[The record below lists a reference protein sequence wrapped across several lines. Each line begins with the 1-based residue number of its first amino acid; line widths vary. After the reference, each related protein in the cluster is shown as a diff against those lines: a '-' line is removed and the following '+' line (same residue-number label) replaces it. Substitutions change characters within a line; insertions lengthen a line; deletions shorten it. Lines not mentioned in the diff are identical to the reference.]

1 LDFYEVYDQYFDRV
15 RSFILG
21 AVKNPWVADDLVQ
34 ETFFR
39 VLQKMDAVRDET
51 KLSSWIYRIAA
62 NLCQDHFRRAK
73 RRPLSLEANPAGELA
88 GEFSLEQQMEQYQ
101 VSLWVQ
107 DLVSRLPDPLRQVL
121 ELCDIK
127 QASYREAADF
137 LGLSVENVKIRLHR
151 ARKQLKAILEDE
163 GHLAQEARG
172 FLNP

>member
-1 LDFYEVYDQYFDRV
+1 MDFYEVYDQYFDRI

-21 AVKNPWVADDLVQ
+21 TVKNRWIADDLVQ

-39 VLQKMDAVRDET
+39 VLQKMDEVRDEA

-62 NLCQDHFRRAK
+62 NLCQDHFRSAK
-73 RRPLSLEANPAGELA
+73 RNPLSLEANPAKELA
-88 GEFSLEQQMEQYQ
+88 GEFSLDQQMEQYQ

-107 DLVSRLPDPLRQVL
+107 DLVSRLREPQRQVL

-137 LGLSVENVKIRLHR
+137 LGLSVENVKVRLHR
-151 ARKQLKAILEDE
+151 GRKQLKALLEEE

>member
-1 LDFYEVYDQYFDRV
+1 MEFYEVYDQYFDRV

-21 AVKNPWVADDLVQ
+21 SVKNRWVADDLAQ

-39 VLQKMDAVRDET
+39 VLQKLDTVRDQE
-51 KLSSWIYRIAA
+51 KLSSWIFRIAA

-73 RRPLSLEANPAGELA
+73 RNPLPLEDNPASELA
-88 GEFSLEQQMEQYQ
+88 GEFSLDQQIEQYQ

-127 QASYREAADF
+127 QASYREAAEF
-137 LGLSVENVKIRLHR
+137 LGLSVENVKVRLHR
-151 ARKQLKAILEDE
+151 ARKQLKAILEE
-163 GHLAQEARG
+163 GGHLAREAQG